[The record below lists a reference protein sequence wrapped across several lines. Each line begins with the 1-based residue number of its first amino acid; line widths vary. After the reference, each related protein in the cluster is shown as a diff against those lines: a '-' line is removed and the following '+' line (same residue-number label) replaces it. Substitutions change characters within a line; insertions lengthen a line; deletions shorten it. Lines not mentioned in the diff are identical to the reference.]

1 MAGKSLNFVDRA
13 ALITRR
19 QMAGI
24 AVYPGTYDP
33 VTKGHIDIC
42 ERALK
47 VVDHLVIGVADSPTK
62 IPFFDLDERFEM
74 LQAVFGDNERISI
87 KPFSGLLIEFA
98 RDCGAK
104 VIVRGLRAISDF
116 EYEVQLAGMNR
127 SLASEIET
135 VFLTAA
141 QRYAFV
147 SSSLVREIARLNG
160 DVSEFLHP
168 DTLRR
173 LTEKLKNTQ

>member
-1 MAGKSLNFVDRA
+1 M
-13 ALITRR
+13 TR
-19 QMAGI
+19 I

-47 VVDHLVIGVADSPTK
+47 VFDHLVIGVADSPSK
-62 IPFFDLDERFEM
+62 VPFFDLDERFDM
-74 LQAVFGDNERISI
+74 LQTVFAGNERISI
-87 KPFSGLLIEFA
+87 KSFSGLLINFA
-98 RDCGAK
+98 RDCGAE
-104 VIVRGLRAISDF
+104 VILRGLRAISDF

-127 SLASEIET
+127 SLANEIET

-147 SSSLVREIARLNG
+147 SSSLVREIASLEG
-160 DVSEFLHP
+160 DVSDFLHP
-168 DTLRR
+168 DTMVR
-173 LTEKLKNTQ
+173 LTEKLKNSQ